1 MTSKHKIDPPALVED
16 TGDVIHPGSMIRD
29 QLAEAGY
36 SVNAAAAAMALNR
49 ANLNNV
55 VLGKVAVTRDLAYR
69 LSALLNPDDADMDF
83 ARLLVDWQARY
94 DWHRDAPS
102 RKTLL
107 SVMQASRRTIDARGK
122 KAIDEVEAS

>member
-55 VLGKVAVTRDLAYR
+55 VLGKVAVSRDLRISSVGAVEPRRCRHGLCPPAGR
-69 LSALLNPDDADMDF
+69 LAGPL
-83 ARLLVDWQARY
+83 
-94 DWHRDAPS
+94 
-102 RKTLL
+102 
-107 SVMQASRRTIDARGK
+107 
-122 KAIDEVEAS
+122 